1 MENSSSNV
9 IWHERRLT
17 RDDYLRRNG
26 HGSLVLWFTG
36 LSGSGKSTLA
46 QLVEEEL
53 FRRGWYT
60 YLLDGDNVRHGL
72 NGDLGFSQADRQENV
87 RRVGEVSRLFVD
99 AGLVVLTALISP
111 FREDRDRVRA
121 LFNPGDFVEV
131 FLECPLTVCEA
142 RDTKGLYRR
151 ARAGDL
157 PGFTG
162 IDSPYQEP
170 ASPEL
175 VVPTGEM
182 SVAESVRCIL
192 RFLEQHPVSRPAETL
207 VGGQDGCAIPA
218 GGIA

>member
-1 MENSSSNV
+1 MDLRSNNV

-17 RDDYLRRNG
+17 REDYLRRNG

-72 NGDLGFSQADRQENV
+72 NGDLGFSQADRRENV

-111 FREDRDRVRA
+111 FREDRDRVRE
-121 LFNPGDFVEV
+121 LFGPDEFVEV
-131 FLECPLTVCEA
+131 FLECPLAVCEA

-170 ASPEL
+170 VSPEL
-175 VVPTGEM
+175 VVPTGKLG
-182 SVAESVRCIL
+182 VAGSVRCIL
-192 RFLEQHPVSRPAETL
+192 DFLEKHPASRSALFPLT
-207 VGGQDGCAIPA
+207 GQQSSADLA
-218 GGIA
+218 GDAV